1 MADIK
6 NKSQDSQNLPKFEQL
21 EFVLPKDEQQVKSIG
36 YSALN
41 GKFRALDKKLQEYC
55 LKVDKLNYEFEIIR
69 KSLRR

>member
-21 EFVLPKDEQQVKSIG
+21 ELVLPKDEQQVKSIG

-41 GKFRALDKKLQEYC
+41 GKFKAMDKRLQEFC
-55 LKVDKLNYEFEIIR
+55 DKVDKLTYEFEIVR